1 MKGINQDL
9 TSPSGISDSRLL
21 VVRYERCK
29 ETSLAARRTSNSEKK
44 HPDKLLSEARVDGVQ
59 NTSLA
64 EERREQICDAALE
77 LFLEKGFSSTTIR
90 DICAKSGV
98 NQASIYDYVAN
109 KNDILRRLLN
119 RVWFR
124 PDVPTLAQRLENHG
138 ELSLQENV
146 ANYFRDNWTK
156 KRQGIL
162 LSYRTV
168 PHLQEDDRKA
178 MRARE
183 KAIARDLAIQLEAIT
198 NLPADDPALEVV
210 AQMIIYLAAF
220 GPMRDWLLKAD
231 SETTLRIVSAG
242 VAAMINQLAKEK
254 HSR

>member
-1 MKGINQDL
+1 M
-9 TSPSGISDSRLL
+9 
-21 VVRYERCK
+21 
-29 ETSLAARRTSNSEKK
+29 AARRKSKSSK
-44 HPDKLLSEARVDGVQ
+44 HPDKLLSEATVDSVQ
-59 NTSLA
+59 NTTLV
-64 EERREQICDAALE
+64 EQRLDQICDAALE
-77 LFLEKGFSSTTIR
+77 LFLEKGFASTTIR
-90 DICAKSGV
+90 DICARSGV

-124 PDVPTLAQRLENHG
+124 PDVPTLAQRLEDNSD
-138 ELSLQENV
+138 LSLQANV
-146 ANYFRDNWTK
+146 AHYFSDNWTK

-183 KAIARDLAIQLEAIT
+183 KAIAKDLAVQLESIT
-198 NLPADDPALEVV
+198 KLPASDPTLEVM

-220 GPMRDWLLKAD
+220 GPMRDWLLKAN
-231 SETTLRIVSAG
+231 SETTLRVVSAG
-242 VAAMINQLAKEK
+242 VAAMVDQLAKE
-254 HSR
+254 

>member
-1 MKGINQDL
+1 M
-9 TSPSGISDSRLL
+9 
-21 VVRYERCK
+21 
-29 ETSLAARRTSNSEKK
+29 AAKRKSKSSK
-44 HPDKLLSEARVDGVQ
+44 HPDQLLSEAKVDSVQ
-59 NTSLA
+59 NTTLV
-64 EERREQICDAALE
+64 EQRRDQICDAALE
-77 LFLEKGFSSTTIR
+77 LFLEKGFASTTIR
-90 DICAKSGV
+90 DICARSGV

-124 PDVPTLAQRLENHG
+124 PDVPTLAQRLEDNSD
-138 ELSLQENV
+138 LSLQENV
-146 ANYFRDNWTK
+146 ANYFSDNWTK

-183 KAIARDLAIQLEAIT
+183 KAIAKDLAAQLESIT
-198 NLPADDPALEVV
+198 KLPASDPTLEVM

-220 GPMRDWLLKAD
+220 GPMRDWLLKAN
-231 SETTLRIVSAG
+231 SETTLRVVSAG
-242 VAAMINQLAKEK
+242 VAAMVDQLGKE
-254 HSR
+254 